1 MSSSGPK
8 LLALIAGADRDRS
21 REGWLTVT
29 WQLAAVVLM
38 AAAIGLSC
46 NQMRTTGLPL
56 IGAGMG
62 QGPALALLLAGPA
75 LSLPNMIVLIGI
87 MGFKK
92 TFTFCSIIVV
102 LSAGVGMGF
111 GWLVG

>member
-1 MSSSGPK
+1 M
-8 LLALIAGADRDRS
+8 LI
-21 REGWLTVT
+21 
-29 WQLAAVVLM
+29 

-75 LSLPNMIVLIGI
+75 LSLPNMIVLIGS

-92 TFTFCSIIVV
+92 TFTFCLIIVV
-102 LSAGVGMGF
+102 LSTGVGMGF